1 MVMAGLGGGIA
12 KADETRP
19 VSMKSERDKMASC

>member
-12 KADETRP
+12 KADEMRP
-19 VSMKSERDKMASC
+19 VSMKSDRDKIGSC